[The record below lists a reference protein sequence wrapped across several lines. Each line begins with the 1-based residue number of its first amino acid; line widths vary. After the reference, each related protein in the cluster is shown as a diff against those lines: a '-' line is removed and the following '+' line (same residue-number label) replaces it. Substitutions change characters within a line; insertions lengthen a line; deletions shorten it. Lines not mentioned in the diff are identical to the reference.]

1 MTIKPHQSAGTLTQ
15 ELLNHLRHRLK
26 VLVQD
31 YELFLLSHNGGT
43 LVPELMFPIPN
54 SDDDGFRFSEFFPSI
69 VPRALRALTFKLRNG
84 RWILARVLCP
94 SARMV

>member
-31 YELFLLSHNGGT
+31 YELFLFYT
-43 LVPELMFPIPN
+43 TV
-54 SDDDGFRFSEFFPSI
+54 
-69 VPRALRALTFKLRNG
+69 
-84 RWILARVLCP
+84 VLWFLN
-94 SARMV
+94 